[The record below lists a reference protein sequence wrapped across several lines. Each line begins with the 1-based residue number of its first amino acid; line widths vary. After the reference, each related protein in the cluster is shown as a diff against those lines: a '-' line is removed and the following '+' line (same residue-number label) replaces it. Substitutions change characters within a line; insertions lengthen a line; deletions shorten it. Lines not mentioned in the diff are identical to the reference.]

1 MPVEESFTTALR
13 SAAELAPEPNA
24 LFFAQGAATRGVRR
38 RRRRRAAV
46 LAGAAAVAAA
56 VLAAGSL
63 PALHGDRAP
72 AAQPWSSVSGE
83 YMRDAL
89 VSLLPNGR
97 VTGAMGFT
105 GNEGDVT
112 LGPSAV
118 VDLETAHTGGQI
130 SLGVDRIA
138 TPVTESSRGA
148 HCFDPSERPTQSCSR
163 TVRPDGSVLMV
174 NVLLPERSG
183 AGKVLVATYT
193 RPDGRQVRVDTYN
206 RDGRPEPPLTVEQ
219 AVAVVTSGAWDVAFD
234 GVRVTDPPNPGVSL
248 PPAAALHD
256 AVAKLLP
263 AGAVAG
269 PADGLAM
276 PGRVRLQVSLEGRTS
291 WVAVDVE
298 PHWQQG
304 GEADPRTVFESGRGP
319 ELTHTADGTSVVA
332 GGHRE
337 SDGADGPEVQWSAE
351 ALHPDGTRV
360 TVNEWNG
367 PDARTFL
374 PGAPALTVDRLR
386 ALATAPAWRG

>member
-24 LFFAQGAATRGVRR
+24 LAFAQGAATRGARR

-46 LAGAAAVAAA
+46 LAAAAAVAAA

-63 PALHGDRAP
+63 PALHGGRAP

-89 VSLLPNGR
+89 VSLLPNGH
-97 VTGAMGFT
+97 VTSAMGFT
-105 GNEGDVT
+105 GNEGDVKT
-112 LGPSAV
+112 GPSAV
-118 VDLETAHTGGQI
+118 VEIATARGAGQVTLSLDRVTTPVRES
-130 SLGVDRIA
+130 SLG
-138 TPVTESSRGA
+138 T
-148 HCFDPSERPTQSCSR
+148 HCFDPSERPTESCNR
-163 TVRPDGSVLMV
+163 TVEPDGSVLMV
-174 NVLLPERSG
+174 NVLLPEQ
-183 AGKVLVATYT
+183 AGMGKTMVASWTH
-193 RPDGRQVRVDTYN
+193 PDGRQVRIDSFD
-206 RDGRPEPPLTVEQ
+206 RSGRGEPPLTGEQ
-219 AVAVVTSGAWDVAFD
+219 AVAVLRGTAWDVGFG
-234 GVRVTDPPNPGVSL
+234 GVQATDAPRPGVTL
-248 PPAAALHD
+248 PATAALHD

-263 AGAVAG
+263 AGAAAG

-291 WVAVDVE
+291 WVAVEVE
-298 PHWQQG
+298 PHWQE
-304 GEADPRTVFESGRGP
+304 GEQSDPRKTFESGRGP

-337 SDGADGPEVQWSAE
+337 SDGTDGPEVQWGAE

-360 TVNEWNG
+360 TVDEWNG

-374 PGAPALTVDRLR
+374 PGAPALTVEQLR